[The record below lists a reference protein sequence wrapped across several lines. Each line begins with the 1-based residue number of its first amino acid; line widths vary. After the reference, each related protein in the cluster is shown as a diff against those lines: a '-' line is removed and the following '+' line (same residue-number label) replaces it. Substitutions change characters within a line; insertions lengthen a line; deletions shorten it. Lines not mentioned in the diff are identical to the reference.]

1 MIIVMAL
8 SNRVVTT
15 LRRYQSSLKG
25 FRFYPFSRKEV
36 HHDFH
41 DKHSGSHDR
50 IDTHDLFLLLQKQA
64 DSDFVRNSTIL
75 QRIECA
81 CACAREFARCK
92 HYTLSFR
99 RMRTFGAD
107 VSHEGRSPAELATD
121 FTRSHARRST
131 SNPRGYRRGYYYRLV
146 A

>member
-107 VSHEGRSPAELATD
+107 VS
-121 FTRSHARRST
+121 FKRRSLAKSSASFPCLDASRTTNT
-131 SNPRGYRRGYYYRLV
+131 S
-146 A
+146 